1 MQNIKSTLSE
11 PEPWGKERGEQDD
24 GGRRAEVCVCV
35 HHLIRSAP
43 GLREGSSRLLPLSS
57 KRAMQIGELDGG
69 EGGVV
74 RLAASPVPARH
85 EPESDTAKG
94 PQHPGRPR
102 GSPRERCSKNGE
114 THAAVPRLFPLR
126 QGVLGGGRGKE
137 QKGVGVPFSVRKQGT
152 GVSHSRRQAS
162 IRMPPPTE
170 NFCVFCRGKP
180 WRRRLRRCEL
190 GGLQCFLRRLRLPS
204 TPRLPRA
211 SLLDTR
217 LLEECATGMNT
228 DCAHLALRSHPDPKS
243 HGGGGLAHKTW
254 EGSKRHLVNESARPV
269 ALLGAHLAEL
279 AAARR

>member
-126 QGVLGGGRGKE
+126 QGVLGGGEGEGAERCGCSIFRSKAGDRGLAQQAPSLHPDASSHRKFLCVLPWE
-137 QKGVGVPFSVRKQGT
+137 TLAAEIAPLRAWRSAVLSATAPSPVDSETAQGFFARHSVARGVRNG
-152 GVSHSRRQAS
+152 H
-162 IRMPPPTE
+162 E
-170 NFCVFCRGKP
+170 Y
-180 WRRRLRRCEL
+180 RLR
-190 GGLQCFLRRLRLPS
+190 
-204 TPRLPRA
+204 TPRS
-211 SLLDTR
+211 SL
-217 LLEECATGMNT
+217 A
-228 DCAHLALRSHPDPKS
+228 P
-243 HGGGGLAHKTW
+243 
-254 EGSKRHLVNESARPV
+254 
-269 ALLGAHLAEL
+269 
-279 AAARR
+279 